1 VHELLHS
8 FTGCT
13 LEHLRKRPGLPAKRA
28 DLIIPGT
35 AVVLATMQL
44 LGAKKLN
51 VSVRGLRYGVLT
63 AAIHE
68 EEPSPARRKAC
79 AIS

>member
-1 VHELLHS
+1 MASFAGLSLDEL
-8 FTGCT
+8 
-13 LEHLRKRPGLPAKRA
+13 RRIPGLPAKRA

-35 AVVLATMQL
+35 AVVLATMEL
-44 LGAKKLN
+44 LGAKRLH
-51 VSVRGLRYGVLT
+51 VSVRGLRYGVLA

-68 EEPSPARRKAC
+68 EESSAALASAKAY